1 MARPSLIWAQVRL
14 GDFLPEWLSS
24 LLMSTLPLDVSG
36 RVWDCYLRDG
46 ELFLWRAILE
56 LLRLLAPLALKAD
69 EREACLECLR
79 HARHVPACTEKGLF
93 HSIGSNEAA
102 MLESLADFS
111 QKLPMPS
118 AERGGGTCFDMWR
131 NATLAGIDDRGAEPP
146 DDDDAHEP
154 EGDPNTGN
162 FTLSSLRAPIE
173 TGGISPTCRTRNQ
186 SEQDEYSAAEHAS
199 PIAKWAGR
207 ASDARLARGA
217 EACAAALASV
227 RLRTDHVT
235 TIVPQNCHSIWA

>member
-186 SEQDEYSAAEHAS
+186 SEQVPCS
-199 PIAKWAGR
+199 
-207 ASDARLARGA
+207 GA
-217 EACAAALASV
+217 F
-227 RLRTDHVT
+227 T
-235 TIVPQNCHSIWA
+235 